1 MTTTGADSEGRGGAH
16 ARRHF
21 WTRVWTLMFGSALA
35 YLPVALAPNMI
46 HAIARRTDELAYDR
60 STPVRSGVLTT
71 LTMGEAAAVLGVL
84 AALVIA
90 LNLIAWSL
98 GPAVTSDGA
107 PRATEALRLEHL
119 ELCGS
124 VFGVGATMTFVAALL
139 DGLPYSVDL
148 AALLLFPAV
157 FVIVVLSQDLFLATQ
172 RGVGARRLLRREA
185 SLLRR
190 RELLATAARL
200 RPRDPRA
207 SVHPFAALAVELVLL
222 AVVTVAT
229 GLLMIMVFDEE
240 RGAGPALDSS
250 DVVFV
255 VVTSALTM
263 FTAVLLVLWTVRCW
277 LLRRYVGA
285 VLAAALGGILYVVV
299 GAGIVWAAL
308 DEDAVAEAVASAA
321 VLYAWI
327 LLPAAVLLVGTI
339 GIGRRGRFPG
349 VTATLRAA
357 LLRERYR
364 LRRAD
369 GDGGRR
375 NGRAGGSAPTLRPL
389 IGRARTVARA
399 AARQPSRREPD
410 TRFGTVRSGRRP
422 RRIR

>member
-1 MTTTGADSEGRGGAH
+1 MITTVTDSGGRGGAH
-16 ARRHF
+16 TRRRF
-21 WTRVWTLMFGSALA
+21 WTRVWMLMFGSALA
-35 YLPVALAPNMI
+35 YLPVALAPNLI

-71 LTMGEAAAVLGVL
+71 LTMGEAAALLGVV

-98 GPAVTSDGA
+98 GPAVTSDGSS
-107 PRATEALRLEHL
+107 RATEALRLEHL

-139 DGLPYSVDL
+139 DGLPHSVDL

-190 RELLATAARL
+190 RELLVTAARL
-200 RPRDPRA
+200 RPHAPRA
-207 SVHPFAALAVELVLL
+207 SGHPFAALAGELALL
-222 AVVTVAT
+222 AVVTMAT
-229 GLLMIMVFDEE
+229 GLLMVAVFDDEP
-240 RGAGPALDSS
+240 GSGPVLDSS
-250 DVVFV
+250 DVAFV
-255 VVTSALTM
+255 TVTSAITM
-263 FTAVLLVLWTVRCW
+263 FTAVVLVLWTVRCW

-285 VLAAALGGILYVVV
+285 VLAAALAGAIYVVV
-299 GAGIVWAAL
+299 GTGIVWAAL
-308 DEDAVAEAVASAA
+308 DEDAVAEAIASAA

-327 LLPAAVLLVGTI
+327 LLPAAVLLVGTT
-339 GIGRRGRFPG
+339 GIGGRGRFPG

-369 GDGGRR
+369 ADADGGGE
-375 NGRAGGSAPTLRPL
+375 NGCAGSPVPSLRHLIVRARAVTRAGAG
-389 IGRARTVARA
+389 
-399 AARQPSRREPD
+399 
-410 TRFGTVRSGRRP
+410 
-422 RRIR
+422 

>member
-1 MTTTGADSEGRGGAH
+1 MTTTATDSEARGGAH
-16 ARRHF
+16 ARRRF
-21 WTRVWTLMFGSALA
+21 WTRVWMLMFGSALA
-35 YLPVALAPNMI
+35 YLPVALAPNLI
-46 HAIARRTDELAYDR
+46 HAVARRTDELAYDR

-98 GPAVTSDGA
+98 GPAITAEGSS
-107 PRATEALRLEHL
+107 RSTEALRLEHL

-139 DGLPYSVDL
+139 DGLPHAVDL

-172 RGVGARRLLRREA
+172 RGVGARRRLRREA

-200 RPRDPRA
+200 RPADSRA
-207 SVHPFAALAVELVLL
+207 AGHPFAALAVELALL

-229 GLLMIMVFDEE
+229 GLLMVVVFDDES
-240 RGAGPALDSS
+240 GSGPLPDSS

-255 VVTSALTM
+255 VVMSAITM
-263 FTAVLLVLWTVRCW
+263 FTAAVLVLWTVRCW

-285 VLAAALGGILYVVV
+285 VLAAALGGTLYVVV

-308 DEDAVAEAVASAA
+308 DEDAVAEAIASAA

-327 LLPAAVLLVGTI
+327 ILPAAVLLLGTVGF
-339 GIGRRGRFPG
+339 GRHGRFPG
-349 VTATLRAA
+349 VTAALRAA
-357 LLRERYR
+357 VLRERYR
-364 LRRAD
+364 VRRAEV
-369 GDGGRR
+369 DGGRR
-375 NGRAGGSAPTLRPL
+375 DGRAEGSVPPLRHL
-389 IGRARTVARA
+389 IVRARTVARA
-399 AARQPSRREPD
+399 APADR
-410 TRFGTVRSGRRP
+410 T
-422 RRIR
+422 

>member
-1 MTTTGADSEGRGGAH
+1 MTTTATDSEARGGAH
-16 ARRHF
+16 ARRRF
-21 WTRVWTLMFGSALA
+21 WTRVWMLMFGSALA
-35 YLPVALAPNMI
+35 YLPVALAPNLI
-46 HAIARRTDELAYDR
+46 HAVARRTDELAYDR

-98 GPAVTSDGA
+98 GPAITAEGSS
-107 PRATEALRLEHL
+107 RSTEALRLEHL

-139 DGLPYSVDL
+139 DGLPHSVDL

-172 RGVGARRLLRREA
+172 RGVGARRRLRREA

-200 RPRDPRA
+200 RPGDPRVA
-207 SVHPFAALAVELVLL
+207 GHPFAALAVELAIL
-222 AVVTVAT
+222 AVVTVVT
-229 GLLMIMVFDEE
+229 GLLMIVVFDDES
-240 RGAGPALDSS
+240 GSGLLLDSS
-250 DVVFV
+250 DVAFV
-255 VVTSALTM
+255 VVTSAITM
-263 FTAVLLVLWTVRCW
+263 FTAVVLVLWTVRCW

-285 VLAAALGGILYVVV
+285 VLSAALAGTLYVVV

-308 DEDAVAEAVASAA
+308 DEDAVAEAIASAA

-327 LLPAAVLLVGTI
+327 VLPAAVLLLGTVGV
-339 GIGRRGRFPG
+339 GRRGRFPG
-349 VTATLRAA
+349 VTAALRAA
-357 LLRERYR
+357 VLRERYR
-364 LRRAD
+364 VRRAELD
-369 GDGGRR
+369 GDRR
-375 NGRAGGSAPTLRPL
+375 NGRAEGSVPPLRHL
-389 IGRARTVARA
+389 IVRARTVARVA
-399 AARQPSRREPD
+399 PADP
-410 TRFGTVRSGRRP
+410 T
-422 RRIR
+422 